1 MNNQHEHETERKVAL
16 ELDLKTRN
24 LLNIAAQAS
33 GRTLKSEASIR
44 VNDHLT
50 HFLNAARLPIISGD
64 KHNVIV
70 LSAASNHL
78 LEMDMKQLAK
88 GSSFARVTNK
98 ANECNWRL
106 RDHLNKVEYIATIG
120 KRFLRDDK

>member
-1 MNNQHEHETERKVAL
+1 MNNRHETEKKVAL

-33 GRTLKSEASIR
+33 GRTLKAEASIR

-50 HFLNAARLPIISGD
+50 HFLNAVRLPAISGD

-70 LSAASNHL
+70 LSAESNRL
-78 LEMDMKQLAK
+78 LEIDMEQLAK
-88 GSSFARVTNK
+88 GSSLSRVTNK
-98 ANECNWRL
+98 PNECNWRL

-120 KRFLRDDK
+120 KRFLRDDN